1 MKAALFTG
9 PEEIVVREVPDPPLP
24 PDGLILQVMA
34 CGVCGSDLRRWRQ
47 GPLPGA
53 EGQIPGHEVS
63 GVVIAVGEALRGRYR
78 EGDCLALAPDVHCGH
93 CYYCRRGWYNLC
105 DDLRIVG
112 ITPGYAG
119 GFAERMAITGEILQN
134 GIVHPLPE
142 GLSFVAGALA
152 EPLSSVLAAHQMAQ
166 TSLGDRVVVIGAGP
180 IGCLHIAVAKRRGA
194 RVLVAQRSAPRRALA
209 ARFGPEVIVDPTEH
223 DLVEAVLDWTGG
235 LGADIAI
242 CANPVAA
249 TQEQAVRLVRK
260 RGQVILFGGLPRS
273 APMTTLDGNRIHYG
287 EIRLFGVFSYHPSMH
302 ELALQM
308 MAEGLVAP
316 EHIVTHT
323 FTLEETPLA
332 FRTAAQGES
341 LKVMVTPSA
350 L

>member
-1 MKAALFTG
+1 MKAALFIG
-9 PEEIVVREVPDPPLP
+9 PEELVVREVPEPPLP

-47 GPLPGA
+47 GPPPGVR
-53 EGQIPGHEVS
+53 EQIPGHEVS
-63 GVVIAVGEALRGRYR
+63 GIVVAVGEALRGEYR
-78 EGDCLALAPDVHCGH
+78 EGDRLALAPDVHCGR

-112 ITPGYAG
+112 ISPAYAG
-119 GFAERMAITGEILQN
+119 GFAERMAITGEILKN
-134 GIVHPLPE
+134 GIVHRLPE
-142 GLSFVAGALA
+142 GLSFVQGALA
-152 EPLSSVLAAHQMAQ
+152 EPLSSVLAAHHIAQ
-166 TSLGDRVVVIGAGP
+166 TSLGDRVVIIGAGP

-209 ARFGPEVIVDPTEH
+209 ARFGPDAIVDPTEE
-223 DLVEAVLDWTGG
+223 DLIEAVRNWTDG

-260 RGQVILFGGLPRS
+260 RGQVILFGGLPHS
-273 APMTTLDGNRIHYG
+273 NPMTTLDANRIHYG

-302 ELALQM
+302 ELALRM
-308 MAEGLVAP
+308 MAEGIVDP
-316 EHIVTHT
+316 DQIVTHT
-323 FTLEETPLA
+323 FSLEETPLA
-332 FRTAAQGES
+332 FRTAAQGEG
-341 LKVMVTPSA
+341 LKVIVKPSG
-350 L
+350 

>member
-9 PEEIVVREVPDPPLP
+9 PEEIVVREVPEPQLA

-53 EGQIPGHEVS
+53 GDQIPGHEVS
-63 GVVIAVGEALRGRYR
+63 GIVIAVGEALRGAYR
-78 EGDCLALAPDVHCGH
+78 EGDRLALAPDVHCGH

-119 GFAERMAITGEILQN
+119 GFAERMAITAEILQN
-134 GIVHPLPE
+134 GIVHRMPE
-142 GLSFVAGALA
+142 GLSFVEGALA
-152 EPLSSVLAAHQMAQ
+152 EPLSSVLAAHHMAQ
-166 TSLGDRVVVIGAGP
+166 TSLGDRVVIIGAGP

-209 ARFGPEVIVDPTEH
+209 ARFGPDVIIDPTEE
-223 DLVEAVLDWTGG
+223 DLVEAVLAWTNG

-273 APMTTLDGNRIHYG
+273 NPMTTLDGNRIHYG

-308 MAEGLVAP
+308 LTEGIVDADQ
-316 EHIVTHT
+316 IVTHT
-323 FTLEETPLA
+323 FSLEEAPHA
-332 FRTAAQGES
+332 FRIAAQGEG
-341 LKVMVTPSA
+341 LKVIVKPFA
-350 L
+350 

>member
-47 GPLPGA
+47 GPMPGA
-53 EGQIPGHEVS
+53 GDQIPGHEVS
-63 GVVIAVGEALRGRYR
+63 GVVVAVGEALRDRYR
-78 EGDCLALAPDVHCGH
+78 EGDRLALAPDVHCGR

-119 GFAERMAITGEILQN
+119 GFAERMVITGEILQN
-134 GIVHPLPE
+134 GIVHPLPD
-142 GLSFVAGALA
+142 GLSFVEGALA

-166 TSLGDRVVVIGAGP
+166 TSLGNRVVIIGAGP

-194 RVLVAQRSAPRRALA
+194 RVLIAQRSAPRRALA
-209 ARFGPEVIVDPTEH
+209 ARFGPDVIVDPTEQ
-223 DLVEAVLDWTGG
+223 DLVEAVLAWTDG

-260 RGQVILFGGLPRS
+260 RGQVILFGGLPRTN
-273 APMTTLDGNRIHYG
+273 PMTTLDGNRIHYG

-308 MAEGLVAP
+308 MGEGIVAADQ
-316 EHIVTHT
+316 IVTHT
-323 FTLEETPLA
+323 FSLEETPQA
-332 FRTAAQGES
+332 FRTAAQGEG
-341 LKVMVTPSA
+341 LKVMVKPSA
-350 L
+350 A

>member
-24 PDGLILQVMA
+24 SDGLILQVMA

-47 GPLPGA
+47 GPIPGA
-53 EGQIPGHEVS
+53 GEQIPGHEVS
-63 GVVIAVGEALRGRYR
+63 GVVVAVGEALRGRYR
-78 EGDCLALAPDVHCGH
+78 EGDRLALAPDVRCGR

-119 GFAERMAITGEILQN
+119 GFAERMVITGEILQN
-134 GIVHPLPE
+134 GIVHPLPD
-142 GLSFVAGALA
+142 GLSFVEGALA

-166 TSLGDRVVVIGAGP
+166 TSLGDRVVIIGAGP

-209 ARFGPEVIVDPTEH
+209 ARFGPDVIIDPTDQ
-223 DLVEAVLDWTGG
+223 DLVEAVLAWTDG

-260 RGQVILFGGLPRS
+260 RGQVILFGGLPRTN
-273 APMTTLDGNRIHYG
+273 PMTTLDGNRIHYG

-308 MAEGLVAP
+308 MGEGIVAADQ
-316 EHIVTHT
+316 IVTHT
-323 FTLEETPLA
+323 FSLEETPQA
-332 FRTAAQGES
+332 FRTAAHGEG
-341 LKVMVTPSA
+341 LKVMVKPSA
-350 L
+350 A